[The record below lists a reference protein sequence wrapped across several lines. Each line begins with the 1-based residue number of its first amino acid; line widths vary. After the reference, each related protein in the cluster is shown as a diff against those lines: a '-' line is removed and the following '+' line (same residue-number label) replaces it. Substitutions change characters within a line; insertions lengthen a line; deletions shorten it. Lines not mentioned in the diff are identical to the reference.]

1 MYDKQTEDRALE
13 QLYRDIEQWQEPK
26 PKPRHPQG
34 TFSVLLLIAGAFLV
48 LAAVATLSGCGTIHG
63 IGQDLQ
69 DASEVTRQYMAEP
82 RDTYTGR

>member
-48 LAAVATLSGCGTIHG
+48 LAAVATLSGCNTVAGMAADVEAAARGT
-63 IGQDLQ
+63 QEYL
-69 DASEVTRQYMAEP
+69 AEP
-82 RDTYTGR
+82 RDGYTGR